1 MAIKPIDKN
10 WGNDNKKINYLGK
23 DFATLKQN
31 LIDYTKTYFPNT
43 YSDFNESSPG
53 MVFVEQAA
61 AIGDILSFYQDVQ
74 LKESMLAYATERK
87 NVIAL
92 AQSMGYKPKV
102 TTPAVTTM
110 TVYQLI
116 PSVFAA
122 NGNTGIDFSPD
133 SKFYL
138 TIKEGMEISSTT
150 NSNVTFRTTDAV
162 NFSET
167 GSNSTSVFERDA
179 NGNPTRYLISKTV
192 KAISAREASTS
203 ISFQQSDTDYPSE
216 TISDLNIIG
225 ITSVVDS
232 NTNEIF
238 YEVPYLA
245 QESIFVEK
253 PNTSYNSDLS
263 EFSGSVP
270 YILEVQKA
278 PRRFSVKVNS
288 DNTMDLQFG
297 NGGGTGLTDEQILPN
312 TKNIGLGL
320 ANTIQRLNQGIDP
333 SNFLKTNTFGISPAG
348 KTLLV
353 KYLIGG
359 GVESN
364 VNVGDLT
371 TISNIQF
378 EEDLL
383 SFTTANV
390 EVYNDIKSSV
400 AVENLEPAVG
410 GRGSESIEEIRQNAL
425 GSFGSQNRAVT
436 RQDYIVRALS
446 MPQKYGSI
454 AKVYVSPDGEI
465 DNNSPSS
472 ILANPKYISEFVG
485 LVEGLKGKPSSEV
498 QKELVKY
505 LSQKRSAI
513 SEVNNPFAINMYILG
528 YDVNKKLT
536 NLNTAIKQNL
546 KTYLGEYR
554 LMTDSVNLLNGFIV
568 NIGCDFEV
576 ICYSNYNKNEV
587 VANCLVELQDYFN
600 IENWTFNKPI
610 NLSEIELILANVEGV
625 MSVPS
630 VKIYNLC
637 GGDGNYS
644 TNKYNIEQAT
654 KDKMIYP
661 SLDPCVF
668 EVKYPNK
675 DIKGRA
681 L

>member
-1 MAIKPIDKN
+1 
-10 WGNDNKKINYLGK
+10 
-23 DFATLKQN
+23 
-31 LIDYTKTYFPNT
+31 
-43 YSDFNESSPG
+43 
-53 MVFVEQAA
+53 
-61 AIGDILSFYQDVQ
+61 
-74 LKESMLAYATERK
+74 MLAYATERK

-102 TTPAVTTM
+102 STPAVTTV
-110 TVYQLI
+110 TVYQLV
-116 PSVFAA
+116 PSVFTA
-122 NGNTGIDFSPD
+122 NNGTGTNFSPD
-133 SKFYL
+133 NRFYL
-138 TIKEGMEISSTT
+138 SIKEGMEISSTT
-150 NSNVTFRTTDAV
+150 NSNITFRTTDVV
-162 NFSET
+162 NFSQT
-167 GSNSTSVFERDA
+167 GSNSVSVFERDV

-192 KAISAREASTS
+192 KAISAKESSTS
-203 ISFQQSDTDYPSE
+203 ISFQQNDMDYPSE
-216 TISDLNIIG
+216 TLSDTNIIG
-225 ITSVVDS
+225 ITSVTNSD
-232 NTNEIF
+232 TNEIW

-245 QESIFVEK
+245 QESVFVEK
-253 PNTSYNSDLS
+253 SNTSYNSDLS

-270 YILEVQKA
+270 YILEVQKV
-278 PRRFSVKVNS
+278 PRRFSIKVNS
-288 DNTMDLQFG
+288 NNTMDLQFG
-297 NGGGTGLTDEQILPN
+297 NGGGSGKTDEELLPN

-333 SNFLKTNTFGISPAG
+333 SNFLKTNTFGTSPAG
-348 KTLLV
+348 KTLLI
-353 KYLIGG
+353 KYLTGG
-359 GVESN
+359 GIESN
-364 VNVGDLT
+364 INTGDLT
-371 TISNIQF
+371 TISKIQF

-383 SFTTANV
+383 SIAPDLLNS
-390 EVYNDIKSSV
+390 YNDIKSTV
-400 AVENLEPAVG
+400 ACENLEPAVG

-425 GSFGSQNRAVT
+425 GTFGSQNRAVT

-472 ILANPKYISEFVG
+472 ILANPKYITEFVG
-485 LVEGLKGKPSSEV
+485 LVEGLKNKPSSEV

-528 YDVNKKLT
+528 YDENKKLT

-568 NIGCDFEV
+568 NIGCDFEI

-587 VANCLVELQDYFN
+587 IANCLVALQDYFN

-610 NLSEIELILANVEGV
+610 NLSEIELILANIEGV

-644 TNKYNIEQAT
+644 TNKYNIDQAT
-654 KDKMIYP
+654 KDKMVYP

>member
-10 WGNDNKKINYLGK
+10 WGNDNKKISYLGK

-43 YSDFNESSPG
+43 YSDFNEASPG
-53 MVFVEQAA
+53 MVFIEQAS

-92 AQSMGYKPKV
+92 AQAMGYKPKV

-110 TVYQLI
+110 TVYQLV
-116 PSVFAA
+116 PSVGVGVA
-122 NGNTGIDFSPD
+122 SVPD
-133 SKFYL
+133 SRFYL
-138 TIKEGMEISSTT
+138 RVKEGMEIQSST
-150 NSNVTFRTTDAV
+150 NSSVIFRTTDSV
-162 NFSET
+162 NFAET
-167 GSNSTSVFERDA
+167 GSNSVSVFER
-179 NGNPTRYLISKTV
+179 NEQGNPTRYLISKTV
-192 KAISAREASTS
+192 KAISARQTTTS
-203 ISFQQSDTDYPSE
+203 IVFQGTDTDYP
-216 TISDLNIIG
+216 TATLADTNIIG
-225 ITSVVDS
+225 ITSIVDS
-232 NTNEIF
+232 NTNELW

-245 QESIFVEK
+245 QESVFVEK
-253 PNTSYNSDLS
+253 QNTSYNSDLN

-270 YILEVQKA
+270 YVLEIQKV

-297 NGGGTGLTDEQILPN
+297 NGGGSGLTDEQILPN

-320 ANTIQRLNQGIDP
+320 ANSIQRLNQGIDP

-348 KTLLV
+348 KTLSVNYLV
-353 KYLIGG
+353 GG
-359 GVESN
+359 GIESN
-364 VNVGDLT
+364 VNTGDLT
-371 TISNIQF
+371 TIRRIEF
-378 EEDLL
+378 EEDVL
-383 SFTTANV
+383 SIPSDILSA
-390 EVYNDIKSSV
+390 YNDTKTTV
-400 AVENLEPAVG
+400 AVENLEAAVG
-410 GRGSESIEEIRQNAL
+410 GRSSESIEEIRQNAL

-446 MPQKYGSI
+446 MPERYGSI

-472 ILANPKYISEFVG
+472 ILSNPKYISEFVG
-485 LVEGLKGKPSSEV
+485 LVDGLKGKPSSEV

-513 SEVNNPFAINMYILG
+513 SEVNNPFAINMYVLG
-528 YDVNKKLT
+528 YDENKKLT

-587 VANCLVELQDYFN
+587 IANCLVELQDYFN

-654 KDKMIYP
+654 KDKIVYP
-661 SLDPCVF
+661 SLDPAIF

>member
-31 LIDYTKTYFPNT
+31 LIDYTKTYFPNS
-43 YSDFNESSPG
+43 YADFSDSSPG
-53 MVFVEQAA
+53 TIFIEHAA

-92 AQSMGYKPKV
+92 AQAMGYKPKV

-110 TVYQLI
+110 TVYQLV
-116 PSVFAA
+116 PSVGVGT
-122 NGNTGIDFSPD
+122 NSVPD
-133 SKFYL
+133 SRYYL
-138 TIKEGMEISSTT
+138 RIKEGMEIQSST
-150 NSNVTFRTTDAV
+150 NAAIIFRTTDSI

-167 GSNSTSVFERDA
+167 GSNSVSVFERDTQ
-179 NGNPTRYLISKTV
+179 GNPTRYLISKTV
-192 KAISAREASTS
+192 KAISAKQISTS
-203 ISFQQSDTDYPSE
+203 ITFQDTDTDYPS
-216 TISDLNIIG
+216 TTLLDTNIIG
-225 ITSVVDS
+225 ITSIVDS
-232 NTNEIF
+232 DTNEIF

-253 PNTSYNSDLS
+253 SNISYNSDLS

-270 YILEVQKA
+270 YILEVQKV

-288 DNTMDLQFG
+288 NNTIDLQFG
-297 NGGGTGLTDEQILPN
+297 NGGGSGFTDEQILPN

-320 ANTIQRLNQGIDP
+320 ANSVQRLNQGIDP

-353 KYLIGG
+353 KYLVGG

-371 TISNIQF
+371 SIRVIEF

-383 SFTTANV
+383 SIPSDILNS
-390 EVYNDIKSSV
+390 YNDIKTTV
-400 AVENLEPAVG
+400 AVENLEAAVG
-410 GRGSESIEEIRQNAL
+410 GRSSESVEEIRQNAL

-446 MPQKYGSI
+446 MPERYGSI
-454 AKVYVSPDGEI
+454 AKVYVSPDGEV
-465 DNNSPSS
+465 DNNSPAS

-485 LVEGLKGKPSSEV
+485 LVDGLKGKPQSEV
-498 QKELVKY
+498 QTELVKY

-528 YDVNKKLT
+528 YDENKKLT
-536 NLNTAIKQNL
+536 NLNTAVKQNL

-587 VANCLVELQDYFN
+587 ITNCLVQMQDYFN
-600 IENWTFNKPI
+600 IDNWTFNKPI
-610 NLSEIELILANVEGV
+610 NISEMELILANVEGV